1 MDDNLAAV
9 LIILG
14 LGVSSLIAGVL
25 LLLAFVGADCHGYG
39 KMRHNNDDE

>member
-25 LLLAFVGADCHGYG
+25 LLLIFVGADCHGYG
-39 KMRHNNDDE
+39 KMRNDDE

>member
-14 LGVSSLIAGVL
+14 LGVSSLIAVWFL
-25 LLLAFVGADCHGYG
+25 LVRIAMYMV
-39 KMRHNNDDE
+39 K